1 MLQER
6 RAAATSRPRGLLGV
20 CRLRPHT
27 AAERSRPVSPAGP
40 TSWQPTLPVQPLP
53 VGTPEDGAKQG
64 DRCPL
69 SFNSVSSQGPEL
81 SPGLEGAPS
90 SLPPRPPGSA
100 PPPSALQL
108 HAQAPPSPQLH
119 FESIWSLDF
128 KRWSF
133 VSRRA
138 RRSTQPELLGRE
150 RLPVMLTLRERGRLP
165 AHPLSNLPA
174 AGSLLHLGLRPSR
187 LCLST
192 HPSVSFQAAV
202 QSTLYSREVFWN
214 YLNTFRDYLYF
225 TFHSSNR
232 YLLSAYYIP
241 GIVNMLERRQQSQ

>member
-6 RAAATSRPRGLLGV
+6 QAAATSRPHGLLGV

-27 AAERSRPVSPAGP
+27 AAERSRPVSTAGP
-40 TSWQPTLPVQPLP
+40 TGWQPTLPVQPLL

-69 SFNSVSSQGPEL
+69 NFNSVSGQGPEL

-119 FESIWSLDF
+119 SESIWSLDF

-150 RLPVMLTLRERGRLP
+150 RLPVMLTLRERGSPHTPQQSSCCRLSSPPWVPPLQAVSQHTPFCVLSTCSAIHPLLQGSVLELSEHFQRLP
-165 AHPLSNLPA
+165 LFHIPLIQQVFIER
-174 AGSLLHLGLRPSR
+174 LLYTRHCSK
-187 LCLST
+187 C
-192 HPSVSFQAAV
+192 
-202 QSTLYSREVFWN
+202 
-214 YLNTFRDYLYF
+214 
-225 TFHSSNR
+225 
-232 YLLSAYYIP
+232 
-241 GIVNMLERRQQSQ
+241 